1 MLEDLRRDIGYGIR
15 TLGRTPGFTVV
26 AIITLAL
33 GIGAVTVIYSVLR
46 NVVLD
51 PFPYTRSERMVNLVL
66 RDASGRNIRG
76 PYFSAQEFLD
86 YQDKAS
92 VFEDVVGTSIE
103 SMYWVND
110 AGTERLAVGWMTPN
124 GFPFLGVQPLLGRVF
139 GDADAASG
147 APPVAVM
154 NYRAWVRLFNADPSV
169 IGRTLVLDGQPRTVI
184 GVMPPRFE
192 WNIADLWIPS
202 ALSRSDDPRSVR
214 GTRAFPAHLRRG
226 VSVEEAEAQLNVVAA
241 RRAKDYPN
249 DYPPQSRMALIT
261 VITCVVG
268 EFRGGLYTLFGA
280 VSLLLV
286 IACCNVANMLLARAT
301 TREREMCIRAAIGA
315 SRSRLVR
322 QLLVD
327 SALLAP

>member
-1 MLEDLRRDIGYGIR
+1 MSALRRLVLRLLNLVRHRDREADLSREIDAHLNQLQQDFERRGLSPDDARTAARRAFGGGVEQAKEVQRDARSFIWLEDLRRDLVYGFR
-15 TLGRTPGFTVV
+15 TLRRTPAFTAV
-26 AIITLAL
+26 AMMTLAL

-51 PFPYTRSERMVNLVL
+51 PFPYTRSDRMVNLVL
-66 RDASGRNIRG
+66 RDASGRNVRG

-86 YQDKAS
+86 YQEQAT

-124 GFPFLGVQPLLGRVF
+124 GFTFLGVQPLLGRVF

-214 GTRAFPAHLRRG
+214 GTRAFQAHLRPG
-226 VSVEEAEAQLNVVAA
+226 VSVEEAEAQ
-241 RRAKDYPN
+241 
-249 DYPPQSRMALIT
+249 
-261 VITCVVG
+261 
-268 EFRGGLYTLFGA
+268 
-280 VSLLLV
+280 
-286 IACCNVANMLLARAT
+286 
-301 TREREMCIRAAIGA
+301 
-315 SRSRLVR
+315 
-322 QLLVD
+322 
-327 SALLAP
+327 